1 MGRGNHRN
9 IICMEARFLKAR
21 TILFVGRK
29 VPRNSLRRIGYPRGS
44 SSANSATTNA
54 ATHPCPPNSEERAA
68 SSNWSIR
75 RHQLPN
81 PNAIR
86 HRNVTWINP
95 AALLASYCSITIL
108 TLIRILWLSPGSH
121 RKTSTTWRKAASS
134 GSILPTRAKIRVM
147 LLASQQ
153 NPGRLWRWRL
163 HS

>member
-9 IICMEARFLKAR
+9 IMHGSPLPQG
-21 TILFVGRK
+21 THDT
-29 VPRNSLRRIGYPRGS
+29 LRRSESTKEFAPPHRLSTRIEFCQQCNHQCRHTSVPAKFRGAS
-44 SSANSATTNA
+44 
-54 ATHPCPPNSEERAA
+54 A